1 MIVSGSAVVSS
12 DDPRSVIALL
22 KNVVIEAIQ
31 KRSLDRWAFW
41 AFTSILFSPTT
52 ESYSCRFYVF

>member
-22 KNVVIEAIQ
+22 KNVVSEAIQ
-31 KRSLDRWAFW
+31 KRSLDR
-41 AFTSILFSPTT
+41 
-52 ESYSCRFYVF
+52 